1 MIRPNSI
8 KEKLKNRQPV
18 FGTFVKTSD
27 ASIVEILGCAGMEF
41 FVIDSEHVS
50 YNPET
55 ITNMVRAAD
64 LSGIVP
70 IIRVRESTAVNIMQ
84 ALDTGALGFHA
95 PNVDTYKEAKT
106 AVDAG
111 RYAPLGNRG
120 FAPTHRAA
128 LYGRMD
134 KQEYIDMANKEILT
148 VLHCE
153 TKEAVEHL
161 DEILSLEELDVIFIG
176 PMDLSQ
182 SLGREVMG
190 RREHPKL
197 LNAIDQIIEKVN
209 RAGKAVGTVADNVEM
224 ARELLKKG
232 VLYIPISSD
241 QGMVSSMAG
250 NIVKELMK

>member
-1 MIRPNSI
+1 MIRENAV
-8 KEKLKNRQPV
+8 KQKLKNKKPV
-18 FGTFVKTSD
+18 IGTFVKTTD
-27 ASIVEILGCAGMEF
+27 ASIIEILGSVGMEF

-55 ITNMVRAAD
+55 ITNLVRASD
-64 LSGIVP
+64 ISGIVP
-70 IIRVRESTAVNIMQ
+70 IVRVKEASAVDIMQ

-95 PNVDTYKEAKT
+95 PNVDTYEQAKA
-106 AVDAG
+106 AVAAG

-134 KQEYIDMANKEILT
+134 KQEYIDTANKEVLT
-148 VLHCE
+148 ILHCE
-153 TKEAVEHL
+153 TKKAVEHL

-190 RREHPKL
+190 KRNHPEL
-197 LNAIDQIIEKVN
+197 TAVIDHIIEKVN
-209 RAGKAVGTVADNVEM
+209 KAGKAVGTVADNLEM
-224 ARELLKKG
+224 AEELIRKG
-232 VLYIPISSD
+232 VLYIPVSSD
-241 QGMVSSMAG
+241 QGMIANMAENIMKNISS
-250 NIVKELMK
+250 